1 MVLQNVHQL
10 TRIQWLEI
18 VVIISLASKVIS
30 EDLSCKVNVFCDADN
45 AGTATGS
52 LTGNEK

>member
-18 VVIISLASKVIS
+18 VVVISLASKVIS